1 MRVTAKQLQSNLDR
15 VNEMLGTQFEL
26 DNAPAHG
33 GWKLTNGSRV
43 AYHRVS
49 AKEMLT
55 LLEGMSAAFIIMS
68 KMFDLTNEQFAVK
81 DLKKRLASVGLPF
94 DELESGADG
103 VICLAFETDDNEYNT
118 NYPTKIV

>member
-1 MRVTAKQLQSNLDR
+1 MRVTAKTLKSNLDR
-15 VNEMLGTQFEL
+15 VNEMLDTQFEL
-26 DNAPAHG
+26 DNAPIYG
-33 GWKLTNGSRV
+33 GWKLTSNNGSRV

-103 VICLAFETDDNEYNT
+103 VICLAFATDDKEYN
-118 NYPTKIV
+118 